1 MKMKFGKLLAAGKSW
16 VGYPGAGRYQMRE
29 GLHLPKFISPKNPF
43 KQEAVAASVAPSTV
57 AAAPAMPVMTAP
69 IAAPAPAPAPVE
81 TPVVTIAPVFAAIP
95 VTPVTPLVPKVS
107 WKVRAVEVAKLVGKF
122 ARSAGEWLK
131 RALFFCLDH
140 NPFSAIGRPKL
151 AGIPRFGK
159 SAVQGELSLDRVK
172 VVRNDLSH
180 ADLEVVGQK

>member
-1 MKMKFGKLLAAGKSW
+1 MKFGKLLAASKSW
-16 VGYPGAGRYQMRE
+16 VGYPETGRYQMRG

-43 KQEAVAASVAPSTV
+43 KQEAVVQPSAPPVA
-57 AAAPAMPVMTAP
+57 AAAPAMTVVATQVA
-69 IAAPAPAPAPVE
+69 
-81 TPVVTIAPVFAAIP
+81 TPVVVIESALSPA
-95 VTPVTPLVPKVS
+95 TPVQAPAVAVMPAAAATPVVAKIS
-107 WKVRAVEVAKLVGKF
+107 WQTRAMGIAKLVGEF
-122 ARSAGEWLK
+122 ALRAGEWLK
-131 RALFFCLDH
+131 RGAFFCLDH
-140 NPFSAIGRPKL
+140 NPFSAIGKPRL